1 MTTSTPAVGP
11 TVADRLSPNSRLQHL
26 YRMRLAD
33 STRDIEAAQ
42 RLRFEV
48 FNMELGNGLLNSY
61 LSGLDADRFDEVC
74 DHLLVEEITTG
85 ELVGSYR
92 LQTGMQAMINKGF
105 YSAQEFDFEPLIA
118 PPGRISEI
126 VELGRACVHRQH
138 RNLVVLGLLWKGIAT
153 YARERGGRYLIGC
166 SSLNSQ
172 NPAEGLALYEALKWR
187 FLAPTSWRTLPL
199 PGFECNAST
208 PESTGALPVPSRP
221 PKLMSAYFSIGATI
235 CGPPALDA
243 EFQTIDFLTLLDLDT
258 LPPHVASRYGLC

>member
-1 MTTSTPAVGP
+1 MITSIPAVGS

-33 STRDIEAAQ
+33 STGDIEAAQ

-48 FNMELGNGLLNSY
+48 FNMELGKGLIDSYLNGL
-61 LSGLDADRFDEVC
+61 DVDQFDDVC
-74 DHLLVEEITTG
+74 DHLLVEEVATG
-85 ELVGSYR
+85 LLVGVYR
-92 LQTGMQAMINKGF
+92 LQTGVQAVINKGF

-118 PPGRISEI
+118 PAGRVSEI

-138 RNLVVLGLLWKGIAT
+138 RNLVVLGLLWKGIAA
-153 YARERGGRYLIGC
+153 YAREREGRYLIGC

-172 NPAEGLALYEALKWR
+172 NPAEGLALYEALKER
-187 FLAPTSWRTLPL
+187 FLAPASWRTLPR
-199 PGFECNAST
+199 PGFTCDATASD
-208 PESTGALPVPSRP
+208 PLPIASKP

-258 LPPHVASRYGLC
+258 LPAHVVSRYGLC